1 MVTCFSV
8 QLRLMLEPS
17 SVQDFSDSSL
27 KPIHFLLVVANFSSV
42 KWCAYEGLTIDL
54 SRSLQLLGR
63 LLGQVRY
70 VVHVPIQ
77 M

>member
-1 MVTCFSV
+1 
-8 QLRLMLEPS
+8 MLEPS
-17 SVQDFSDSSL
+17 SVQDSFDSSL
-27 KPIHFLLVVANFSSV
+27 KPIHLFLLVADFSFV

-63 LLGQVRY
+63 FVGQVST
-70 VVHVPIQ
+70 VHVPIQ

>member
-1 MVTCFSV
+1 MITCFSV
-8 QLRLMLEPS
+8 QFRLMLEPS
-17 SVQDFSDSSL
+17 SVQDSFDSSL
-27 KPIHFLLVVANFSSV
+27 KPIHLFLLVADFSFV

-63 LLGQVRY
+63 FLGQVST
-70 VVHVPIQ
+70 VHVPIQ